1 MNTITQ
7 LKLGIV
13 LVALI
18 VWAYGYRAN
27 NRTVMWVGMG
37 LVVVAFLLRFVPQR
51 RG

>member
-1 MNTITQ
+1 MNTITR

-18 VWAYGYRAN
+18 IWAYGFRTE
-27 NRTVMWVGMG
+27 NRSLMWVGMG
-37 LVVVAFLLRFVPQR
+37 LVVAAFLLRFVPQR

>member
-13 LVALI
+13 LVALVI
-18 VWAYGYRAN
+18 WAYGYRTS
-27 NRTVMWVGMG
+27 NRTLMWVGMG